1 MVRRTSRLLV
11 LAFVV
16 VLPTRAQGGL
26 EDKFFDS
33 HGVNIRYVE
42 AGSGD
47 PVVLIHGGVGNLDVM
62 WRDNSVMDALAR
74 NFRVTAFDVRGHG
87 KSDKPHGVS
96 RYRGE
101 MVEDVARLLDH
112 LRIRRAHIVG
122 YSMGGYLAGKF
133 SALHPD
139 RVVTATFGGAGAWTA
154 EFERLLMETA
164 ESLEQGK
171 GLRPLLATTMG

>member
-101 MVEDVARLLDH
+101 NVEHFGPRP
-112 LRIRRAHIVG
+112 
-122 YSMGGYLAGKF
+122 SAGL
-133 SALHPD
+133 SPWPH
-139 RVVTATFGGAGAWTA
+139 
-154 EFERLLMETA
+154 
-164 ESLEQGK
+164 
-171 GLRPLLATTMG
+171 